1 MEYISGVKIRKLR
14 LVPDDRGW
22 LMELLRSDW
31 EEFEEFGQAYVTT
44 CYPGVVKAWHYH
56 RLQTDYFTC
65 VSGMAK
71 LALYDPREDS
81 PTKGMVNEFYIGTL
95 NPILVKIPPLVYHG
109 FAAVGNE
116 MTMIANFPTALYDY
130 EKPDEYRAPYDDPAI
145 PYKWEVK
152 RG

>member
-1 MEYISGVKIRKLR
+1 MEYISGVKTRKLR
-14 LVPDDRGW
+14 LIPDDRGW

-56 RLQTDYFTC
+56 KGQTDHFAC
-65 VSGMAK
+65 VSGVAK

-81 PTKGMVNEFYIGTL
+81 PTKGMVNEFYLGAL
-95 NPILVKIPPLVYHG
+95 NPTLVKIPRLVYHG
-109 FAAVGNE
+109 FAAVGSE
-116 MTMIANFPTALYDY
+116 TAMIVNFPTALYNY

-145 PYKWEVK
+145 PYKWGVK
-152 RG
+152 LG

>member
-1 MEYISGVKIRKLR
+1 MEYISGVKTRKLR
-14 LVPDDRGW
+14 LIPDDRGW

-56 RLQTDYFTC
+56 KGQTDHFAC
-65 VSGMAK
+65 VSGVAK

-81 PTKGMVNEFYIGTL
+81 PTKGMVNEFYLGTL
-95 NPILVKIPPLVYHG
+95 NPIL
-109 FAAVGNE
+109 
-116 MTMIANFPTALYDY
+116 FPTALYNY

-145 PYKWEVK
+145 PYRWEAK
-152 RG
+152 MG